1 MKKILMMLL
10 VLLGLGMAAC
20 SLEGFGGGNNNKL
33 EHKHSIVE
41 GWKNDSAN
49 HWQLCDSCDEKIN
62 FGAHEFGEWTKVEGL
77 DLEIRSCA
85 CGWEEQRNTTPT
97 NKDLTV
103 YYYNTQNWTEVA
115 AYAWDSVETKVLGD
129 WPGSL
134 MIAESDGWYTITIS
148 ATSLDDLKIIF
159 NSHQAENASQTPDI
173 ELDSDYV
180 YFYGLNT
187 EGFASKEDA
196 IAAYEEEQAVP
207 VVPNTY
213 YLRGSMN
220 DWGTSAPLTVNGDV
234 ASIEI
239 EILRTD
245 EFKVACAEW
254 SDKNFGI
261 TNGEVAVNGGNFKV
275 EKSGL
280 YRVSVINYG
289 TEQETVTIEL
299 LEEFEDQVV
308 KNDYYF
314 RGKINAVDHWNTC
327 DETVKFVAGE
337 TSATF
342 EVTLAVGDEF
352 KVAVAG
358 AGWSPQFNAN
368 NATYEADHIGGSDN
382 LVVKTAGRYK
392 LEITGWGTAEEKLVI
407 TLVEASE
414 VEPVEKVYEVEINGV
429 KHTLVPNPDTAG
441 EYQVLDVA
449 VEAGQVVKVLVD
461 GEEAA
466 AVADAWTGNN
476 LNAEMKI
483 VNNATASIYVKPA
496 TNGWSVWVTG
506 YVAPEV
512 PDPELPEEKEEVT
525 VYYYNSKQWNSVY
538 SYVWDSSENKLLGA
552 WPGSAMTAE
561 AEGWYTIK
569 IEAEALEGLNI
580 IFNNNSGTQTAD
592 IALDVVNPY
601 YYGINTTGFASKEA
615 ALEAY
620 AAEQVSPNVYYLR
633 GDMNNWDTSKPL
645 TVNGDVASIEVHIS
659 KGQGFKVACASW
671 DDKWFGD
678 ANGQN
683 LTVEKSGLYLVSII
697 NYGSENEELKIE
709 LVKEDEDQTPV
720 EVVYYI
726 VGGFNGWAVA
736 DANYVMVADSEN
748 AGFYVIKNVE
758 LTANQTLKVIEVSE
772 GTIWN
777 GYTNFK
783 GDTNLNV
790 SRDNDDNIVLVDAG
804 TYNISF
810 KPEGREIYITK
821 VDTTG
826 GEEPEEPVENI
837 ITLYF
842 QNNWDWVDVKV
853 HYWGNNVSTEW
864 PGVAM
869 QLLGKLDGKELYS
882 VSFDANKYTGFIING
897 INPSWESGRD
907 QTKDLS
913 VADYL
918 DVFAGNALYLVR
930 DEAASNNTLGYYGF
944 DMNNVDT
951 HTCDFTGDWSY
962 DKDNHWHTC
971 SCGLTDE
978 KVAHTME
985 ENTCSVCGYTVP
997 VEQPAKMITIYFQ
1010 NNWLWTDV
1018 CAHYWGDNGGT
1029 EWPGVAMEKVGEVDG
1044 QELYAVEIDM
1054 NKYTHFIIN
1063 GIKNDGSGSRD
1074 QTPDLVVADYEEV
1087 ASYHCLYMVWNDGN
1101 GVDHFEFQHS
1111 FGKELSSDDLSHY
1124 ETCVGCGAPNT
1135 KLIHT
1140 FVEGVCSECG
1150 HEALEEGFV
1159 SSNEEAIK
1167 IEEGLITL
1175 LADQENAADSLSGA
1189 YVNYYLSNVDLSKGI
1204 YVSFKY
1210 KANGITGFGLHV
1222 RGGKGT
1228 ALYEGYVANMLG
1240 NWNVTVDTYES
1251 HGITIATAYIH
1262 TYVVNE
1268 YGMDSLC
1275 ALGIKLVGN
1284 ESATFEILDFAI
1296 TEDGKHGFEIPQE
1309 VIEGPYKITAKNAT
1323 EVDGVF
1329 TATSTRPELT
1339 ITLAEPVAATNT
1351 YVSIKL
1357 SCSKI
1362 DNFDLYL
1369 TGTAAD
1375 ETLSEEFSGS
1385 KVLDITSP
1393 AWNQTVENYQDIVI
1407 VTLAVSSFVGNFA
1420 TIDKARLYFRTYENE
1435 TIEILD
1441 FAITADG
1448 KHGFEIP
1455 EIEIEGKYLITA
1467 TSAKVEGNKVTLAG
1481 TRSDITVAIPEK
1493 IDATNCFI
1501 TFKLAYTNVDSFD
1514 INFTGSNAE
1523 GAASEV
1529 AGSYKVLT
1537 SSAEWNTTVV
1547 TGESYIIVTANY
1559 SSHVADNS
1567 FVTIDAFRLYIRGY
1581 EGSTVEVLDLV
1592 FTADGNHQ
1600 LQ

>member
-20 SLEGFGGGNNNKL
+20 SLEGFGGGNNNKP

-173 ELDSDYV
+173 VLDSDYV

-187 EGFASKEDA
+187 EGFASKADA

-207 VVPNTY
+207 VVPNIY

-220 DWGTSAPLTVNGDV
+220 GWGTSAPLTVNGDV

-261 TNGEVAVNGGNFKV
+261 TNGEVAINGGNFKV

-299 LEEFEDQVV
+299 LKEFEDQIV

-314 RGKINAVDHWNTC
+314 RGKINSVEHWNTC

-358 AGWSPQFNAN
+358 DGWSPQYNAN
-368 NATYEADHIGGSDN
+368 NSTYEADHIGGTDN
-382 LVVKTAGRYK
+382 LVVKTAGKYK

-407 TLVEASE
+407 TLVEASDTPI
-414 VEPVEKVYEVEINGV
+414 VPVEKVYTIEINGV
-429 KHTLVPNPDTAG
+429 SYTLTLDEDATLDTNQTA
-441 EYQVLDVA
+441 EYTVTVDSVLK
-449 VEAGQVVKVLVD
+449 GQTVVVKSN
-461 GEEAA
+461 GEAIINIGA
-466 AVADAWTGNN
+466 HGTGQNVVGN
-476 LNAEMKI
+476 GGEGMSI
-483 VNNATASIYVKPA
+483 VNDA
-496 TNGWSVWVTG
+496 TNVTVAFKLWQDGGHSLAISG
-506 YVAPEV
+506 YVAPEI
-512 PDPELPEEKEEVT
+512 PEEKEEVIVYYYNSLNWTTINAYSWNTSGQLLGGWPGFAMTAEENGWYTATIEAKSLEGINVIFNNGTDQTDDIALDVAKVYFYGLNSTGFASKEAALEALAAEQVKPEEKEELT
-525 VYYYNSKQWNSVY
+525 VYYYNSNQWNKIY
-538 SYVWDSSENKLLGA
+538 SYVWDAADKQLLGA
-552 WPGSAMTAE
+552 WPGSAITAE
-561 AEGWYTIK
+561 ENGWYTIK
-569 IEAEALEGLNI
+569 IEASTLEGLNI
-580 IFNNNSGTQTAD
+580 IFNNNSGKQTPN
-592 IALDVVNPY
+592 IALDIVNPY
-601 YYGINTTGFASKEA
+601 YYGINATGFASKEA

-645 TVNGDVASIEVHIS
+645 TVNGDVASIEIHIS

-671 DDKWFGD
+671 DDKNFGD

-683 LTVEKSGLYLVSII
+683 LTVEKSGLYLVSVI
-697 NYGSENEELKIE
+697 NYGSDNEELKIE
-709 LVKEDEDQTPV
+709 LVKEDEDQTPI
-720 EVVYYI
+720 EIVYYI
-726 VGGFNGWAVA
+726 VGGFNGWATA
-736 DANYVMVADSEN
+736 DAKYVMVADSEN

-758 LTANQTLKVIEVSE
+758 LAANQKLKVIEVSE

-790 SRDNDDNIVLVDAG
+790 SRDNDDNIVLADAG

-826 GEEPEEPVENI
+826 GEGGEEQPEEPEENI
-837 ITLYF
+837 VTLYF

-853 HYWGNNVSTEW
+853 HYWGNNVGTEW
-864 PGVAM
+864 PGAAM

-897 INPSWESGRD
+897 ENPSWESGRD

-930 DEAASNNTLGYYGF
+930 DEAAGNNTLGYYGF

-962 DKDNHWHTC
+962 DKDNHWHAC

-985 ENTCSVCGYTVP
+985 ENTCTVCGYTVP

-1074 QTPDLVVADYEEV
+1074 QTPNLVIADYEEV

-1101 GVDHFEFQHS
+1101 SVDHFEFQHS

-1140 FVEGVCSECG
+1140 FVEGVCSEC
-1150 HEALEEGFV
+1150 
-1159 SSNEEAIK
+1159 
-1167 IEEGLITL
+1167 
-1175 LADQENAADSLSGA
+1175 
-1189 YVNYYLSNVDLSKGI
+1189 
-1204 YVSFKY
+1204 
-1210 KANGITGFGLHV
+1210 
-1222 RGGKGT
+1222 
-1228 ALYEGYVANMLG
+1228 
-1240 NWNVTVDTYES
+1240 
-1251 HGITIATAYIH
+1251 
-1262 TYVVNE
+1262 
-1268 YGMDSLC
+1268 
-1275 ALGIKLVGN
+1275 
-1284 ESATFEILDFAI
+1284 
-1296 TEDGKHGFEIPQE
+1296 
-1309 VIEGPYKITAKNAT
+1309 
-1323 EVDGVF
+1323 
-1329 TATSTRPELT
+1329 
-1339 ITLAEPVAATNT
+1339 
-1351 YVSIKL
+1351 
-1357 SCSKI
+1357 
-1362 DNFDLYL
+1362 
-1369 TGTAAD
+1369 
-1375 ETLSEEFSGS
+1375 
-1385 KVLDITSP
+1385 
-1393 AWNQTVENYQDIVI
+1393 
-1407 VTLAVSSFVGNFA
+1407 
-1420 TIDKARLYFRTYENE
+1420 
-1435 TIEILD
+1435 
-1441 FAITADG
+1441 
-1448 KHGFEIP
+1448 
-1455 EIEIEGKYLITA
+1455 
-1467 TSAKVEGNKVTLAG
+1467 
-1481 TRSDITVAIPEK
+1481 
-1493 IDATNCFI
+1493 
-1501 TFKLAYTNVDSFD
+1501 
-1514 INFTGSNAE
+1514 
-1523 GAASEV
+1523 
-1529 AGSYKVLT
+1529 
-1537 SSAEWNTTVV
+1537 
-1547 TGESYIIVTANY
+1547 
-1559 SSHVADNS
+1559 
-1567 FVTIDAFRLYIRGY
+1567 
-1581 EGSTVEVLDLV
+1581 
-1592 FTADGNHQ
+1592 
-1600 LQ
+1600 

>member
-20 SLEGFGGGNNNKL
+20 SLEGFGGGNNNKP

-368 NATYEADHIGGSDN
+368 NATYEADHIGGTDN

-496 TNGWSVWVTG
+496 ANGWSVWVTG

-538 SYVWDSSENKLLGA
+538 SYVWDSAENKLLGA

-580 IFNNNSGTQTAD
+580 IFNNNSGTQTAN

-615 ALEAY
+615 ALEAC

-726 VGGFNGWAVA
+726 VGGFNGWTVA

-790 SRDNDDNIVLVDAG
+790 SRDNDDNIVLADAG

-826 GEEPEEPVENI
+826 GEGGEEQPEEPVENI

-1063 GIKNDGSGSRD
+1063 GIKNDGSGNRD
-1074 QTPDLVVADYEEV
+1074 QTPNLVIADYEEV

-1101 GVDHFEFQHS
+1101 SVGHFEFQHS
-1111 FGKELSSDDLSHY
+1111 WSDELSSDELAHY
-1124 ETCVGCGAPNT
+1124 YKCVGCGEAKEKIP
-1135 KLIHT
+1135 HT
-1140 FVEGVCSECG
+1140 YVSGVCSECG
-1150 HEALEEGFV
+1150 SKEPEMTIGQ
-1159 SSNEEAIK
+1159 
-1167 IEEGLITL
+1167 ITL
-1175 LADQENAADSLSGA
+1175 SDPEGMTATISTNE
-1189 YVNYYLSNVDLSKGI
+1189 
-1204 YVSFKY
+1204 
-1210 KANGITGFGLHV
+1210 TGEQV
-1222 RGGKGT
+1222 
-1228 ALYEGYVANMLG
+1228 
-1240 NWNVTVDTYES
+1240 VTY
-1251 HGITIATAYIH
+1251 
-1262 TYVVNE
+1262 
-1268 YGMDSLC
+1268 
-1275 ALGIKLVGN
+1275 N
-1284 ESATFEILDFAI
+1284 ESQGWNTFNMVVTHWDPKM
-1296 TEDGKHGFEIPQE
+1296 TEF
-1309 VIEGPYKITAKNAT
+1309 V
-1323 EVDGVF
+1323 VSF
-1329 TATSTRPELT
+1329 TATANVKICFAFDGDYDSSIGHREY
-1339 ITLAEPVAATNT
+1339 AAG
-1351 YVSIKL
+1351 
-1357 SCSKI
+1357 SKV
-1362 DNFDLYL
+1362 F
-1369 TGTAAD
+1369 
-1375 ETLSEEFSGS
+1375 ETLSLSEYTLGSEF
-1385 KVLDITSP
+1385 
-1393 AWNQTVENYQDIVI
+1393 
-1407 VTLAVSSFVGNFA
+1407 
-1420 TIDKARLYFRTYENE
+1420 TISMYMD
-1435 TIEILD
+1435 
-1441 FAITADG
+1441 
-1448 KHGFEIP
+1448 
-1455 EIEIEGKYLITA
+1455 
-1467 TSAKVEGNKVTLAG
+1467 
-1481 TRSDITVAIPEK
+1481 
-1493 IDATNCFI
+1493 
-1501 TFKLAYTNVDSFD
+1501 
-1514 INFTGSNAE
+1514 
-1523 GAASEV
+1523 
-1529 AGSYKVLT
+1529 
-1537 SSAEWNTTVV
+1537 
-1547 TGESYIIVTANY
+1547 
-1559 SSHVADNS
+1559 
-1567 FVTIDAFRLYIRGY
+1567 
-1581 EGSTVEVLDLV
+1581 STVEVTEEKSITFHSFELKKPNLVGKISTSYATLTTNELGEQVATYNVSPGWGTMKMNVAGWTSDLTV
-1592 FTADGNHQ
+1592 FEISFTPTKDVRLCFELNGKHGGHIDFAGGETHVHTVDVSGYPLAENFTIKIYFDAEVEVTEEKSITFHSVNLKKPDLIGKITTNAAVEITTNEAGEQVISYQDSPGFEKFKMAVNGFDATTAPLFEINFTASAEMTIFYKFGDSEYWTLGHKVYAAGEHTETIDLRTLTVDTDSDGVSEAYSLPANFTISLMIDSNATVTETKILTVHSVS
-1600 LQ
+1600 LVAAE